1 MDVSAYIASGILEL
15 YVAGI
20 LSEKE
25 NREVDRLAR
34 KYPDILSEIKAIER
48 VMLRMTK
55 AASPEMPQIDW
66 ANITTVEND
75 TLTFQPDRTE
85 GKTPWINFLGWAA
98 ALLFA
103 VGLLWVYVGNNRLQ
117 SKVQLT
123 NQQKE
128 TLEEQILQA
137 RETLHTTTIIFKEL
151 RAQSVITV
159 VLNGQTAAPETFAK
173 AYWNPTTQTVYIDA
187 LGLPDPPPGFTYQVW
202 SLLLDPLTPTSI
214 GLLED
219 FSSNENRLFQLP
231 NPNPSEGFGIT
242 LEPEGGSDSPTSEQ
256 LYTLGTVGP

>member
-34 KYPDILSEIKAIER
+34 KYPDILSEIEAIER

-55 AASPEMPQIDW
+55 TAAPGMPQIDW
-66 ANITTVEND
+66 ANITNVDND
-75 TLTFQPDRTE
+75 TLTFQPNRKE
-85 GKTPWINFLGWAA
+85 GKTPWINYLGWTA

-103 VGLLWVYVGNNRLQ
+103 VGLLWVYVENNRLQ
-117 SKVQLT
+117 SEVQLI
-123 NQQKE
+123 NRQKE

-137 RETLHTTTIIFKEL
+137 RKTLHTTTTIFEDL
-151 RAQSVITV
+151 RDKSVITV
-159 VLNGQTAAPETFAK
+159 VLNGQTAAPGTFAK
-173 AYWNPTTQTVYIDA
+173 AYWNPTTQSVYIDA

-202 SLLLDPLTPTSI
+202 SLLLDPLTATSI

-219 FSSNENRLFQLP
+219 FSSNENHLFQLS
-231 NPNPSEGFGIT
+231 NPNTSEGFGIT
-242 LEPEGGSDSPTSEQ
+242 LEPEGGSESPTLEQ
-256 LYTLGTVGP
+256 LYTLGALEP